1 MTNEQIE
8 RQLLWSSL
16 TNLGSYSKLNLFI
29 DENQVLKDIEPY
41 KEHWVPY
48 NSKKDIVNNRWGLPI
63 TSHTGKVSDN
73 MHLNSFGYMQREMG
87 IELKEENF
95 NLPTEVY
102 HNCNEIKRLVDIFIP
117 HIGRVHLLRVD
128 QGGFFPPHRDM
139 PGLAPEYFR
148 LTCMFGNCSDFNYS
162 MHLHDNIFRPE
173 RNHLYF
179 VNYQQNHNVF
189 SFSNNLYILL
199 ITVKLNQ
206 ETHDLIIK
214 HSMAR

>member
-8 RQLLWSSL
+8 QQMLWNSL
-16 TNLGSYSKLNLFI
+16 TSLGSYSKLNLQL
-29 DENQVLKDIEPY
+29 DEGVVLNDIKPY
-41 KEHWVPY
+41 EQYWTPY

-63 TSHTGKVSDN
+63 TSNSGKVSDN
-73 MHLNSFGYMQREMG
+73 MHLNSFGYMQRELG

-95 NLPTEVY
+95 NTPTEVY
-102 HNCNEIKRLVDIFIP
+102 HNSSEIKRLVDIFGSD
-117 HIGRVHLLRVD
+117 IGRVHLLRVD
-128 QGGFFPPHRDM
+128 QGGYFPPHRDF
-139 PGLAPEYFR
+139 PGLAPEYVR
-148 LTCMFGNCSDFNYS
+148 LTAMFGNCSDFNYS

-179 VNYQQNHNVF
+179 VNYQMNHNVF

-206 ETHDLIIK
+206 TTHDLIIE